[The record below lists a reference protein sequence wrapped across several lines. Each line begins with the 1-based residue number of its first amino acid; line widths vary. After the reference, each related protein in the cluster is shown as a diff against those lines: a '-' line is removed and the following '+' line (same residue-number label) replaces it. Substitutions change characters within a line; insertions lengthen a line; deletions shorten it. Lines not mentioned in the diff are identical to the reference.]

1 MAIPCKIPMVYTHG
15 ISRWYVGHRWS
26 FSLLHPIKYAARCQ
40 IHWSK
45 LHKGW
50 FSNSFWSQDA
60 LGEGIVAQQLHMKPA
75 IAVTWGKRGMM
86 WKTHGK
92 PVENPWKAH
101 GKPVWK
107 ENDLYL
113 ICWLFILWLF
123 QIYVFKRLQK
133 GHFTISYVNF
143 GDSTSPTERSLSTKW
158 YTNPEIR
165 WSYGTLTAHEMM
177 ESWKTSGKFK
187 LTEKHELWW
196 TIQIYVRHI
205 FCKLK
210 QYLCSEKEN
219 TRYCGVSCC
228 NTGGCQEQS
237 WPLRRSAL
245 TSILYYFL
253 NKI

>member
-1 MAIPCKIPMVYTHG
+1 M
-15 ISRWYVGHRWS
+15 
-26 FSLLHPIKYAARCQ
+26 
-40 IHWSK
+40 
-45 LHKGW
+45 
-50 FSNSFWSQDA
+50 
-60 LGEGIVAQQLHMKPA
+60 
-75 IAVTWGKRGMM
+75 
-86 WKTHGK
+86 
-92 PVENPWKAH
+92 ENPWKTH

-113 ICWLFILWLF
+113 ICWLFILRLF

-165 WSYGTLTAHEMM
+165 WSYGTLTAHEMI
-177 ESWKTSGKFK
+177 ESWKTNGKFK

-210 QYLCSEKEN
+210 RYFCPEKEN